1 MLIIKNKDYAK
12 LNATDLLICA
22 LGYEP
27 RSCFLFEEN
36 IDSRNRENTLV
47 FRLDKGK
54 HMQKCLAKIKNKE
67 IQLID
72 CEYKDSE
79 KVYQCICNFLKS
91 KSQITNKTSLYID
104 YSSMPRSW
112 YCPLP
117 VSLSNSFHENI
128 DTTFFYVAG
137 DYPDKSEN
145 YPTAGIDSIS
155 VFSGLSLPAV
165 DIKRFHIM
173 GLGYDR
179 IRTET
184 VKSIIEPDLLI
195 TCYVYNPI
203 DINSKEKISKLNK
216 DFIKKSL
223 LTVALPIN
231 NFSCMVDKLC
241 ELVYDQVRDGQVI
254 IIPDGPKPL
263 IMAMS
268 LIPELVKKNAI
279 TCLHI
284 SRNNICH
291 NKIQVTP
298 RKNEIFGFQVL
309 HNRIT

>member
-1 MLIIKNKDYAK
+1 MIIKNKDYEK
-12 LNATDLLICA
+12 LKVTDLFICV

-27 RSCFLFEEN
+27 RSRFLFEEN
-36 IDSRNRENTLV
+36 IDSRDHKNTLV
-47 FRLDKGK
+47 FRLDNGK
-54 HMQKCLAKIKNKE
+54 HIQKCLTKIKSKN

-79 KVYQCICNFLKS
+79 KVHQHICNFLEQKLLED
-91 KSQITNKTSLYID
+91 NKTSLCID

-117 VSLSNSFHENI
+117 FSLSNSFSKNVGI
-128 DTTFFYVAG
+128 TFYYVAG
-137 DYPDKSEN
+137 DYPDRTEN
-145 YPTAGIDSIS
+145 FPTAGIDSIS

-165 DIKRFHIM
+165 DIDRFHIM

-179 IRTET
+179 SRTET

-203 DINSKEKISKLNK
+203 YIKSKEKIVNLNE
-216 DFIKKSL
+216 DLLKKSL

-231 NFSCMVDKLC
+231 NFSGMVDKLC
-241 ELVYDQVRDGQVI
+241 ELVYDHVRDGQVI

-268 LIPELVKKNAI
+268 LIPELVKKDAV

-291 NKIQVTP
+291 NKIQVIP
-298 RKNEIFGFQVL
+298 RENEIFGFQVF
-309 HNRIT
+309 TQ